1 MDKDAYPFITAV
13 MPARN
18 EERFISSTLDELLGQ
33 DYPPDRFEIIVA
45 DGGST
50 DSTREIVSRVSL
62 AHPQVILRDNPGRL
76 PSSGRNV
83 GFRHGRGDIFI
94 VVDGHCR
101 IGNPR
106 LFKDVVSSFMKSGAD
121 CLCRPQP
128 LDPPGLTA
136 FQQAVCLARNSPVG
150 HSGGSYIYSDFE
162 GYVSPVSHGAIYSRR
177 VFDKIGYVDESFDA
191 CEDVEFNYRVEKAG
205 FKSYMSPLLKVRY
218 YPRETLYGLLRQ
230 MMRYG
235 RGRFRFIAK
244 HPEALG
250 IETLLPPV
258 FVAAFLL
265 LPVLGLA
272 AFFSNM
278 AFLKLSLAFLLAGF
292 GLYGLIIAVESTRI
306 SAKNGFR
313 YFRRL
318 IPVFFAVHF
327 GLGLGFIAGVLR
339 SLGNTAYP
347 LASHGNAVD
356 GEVGWKD

>member
-1 MDKDAYPFITAV
+1 MNKPAYPFITAV

-18 EERFISSTLDELLGQ
+18 EERFISSTLNELLGQ

-101 IGNPR
+101 IGNPS
-106 LFKDVVSSFMKSGAD
+106 LFKDVVSSFIKSGAD

-250 IETLLPPV
+250 IETLLPPA
-258 FVAAFLL
+258 FVAALLL

-272 AFFSNM
+272 AYFSNM
-278 AFLKLSLAFLLAGF
+278 VFLKLTLAFLLVGF

-313 YFRRL
+313 HFRHL

-327 GLGLGFIAGVLR
+327 GLGLGFISGLGESLELNGKRSFKSAGR
-339 SLGNTAYP
+339 SA
-347 LASHGNAVD
+347 
-356 GEVGWKD
+356 